1 MEVMDAIRKRI
12 SVRSYDSKPV
22 PDDVL
27 NRVLGSARVAP
38 SAMNYQ
44 PWHFIVVKDTEKRK
58 TLSEGRYARF
68 LTQSP
73 VVVVGCADEKKSPE
87 WAVVDVTI
95 ALQNMVLA
103 ATSEGLGTCWI
114 GSFDE
119 DRVKDALKV
128 PKYYGVV
135 AMLSMGYPKDKETFA
150 RPPRAKSR
158 KALED
163 IVSYEEFGRRQ
174 ADSHR

>member
-1 MEVMDAIRKRI
+1 MEAIQKRV
-12 SVRSYDSKPV
+12 SVRSYDSRPI
-22 PDDVL
+22 PDEVL
-27 NRVLGSARVAP
+27 NRVLESARIAP

-44 PWHFIVVKDTEKRK
+44 PWHFIVVKDAEKRK
-58 TLSEGRYARF
+58 ILSEGRYAKF

-73 VVVVGCADEKKSPE
+73 VVIVGCSNQKKSPK

-103 ATSEGLGTCWI
+103 ATGEGLGTCWI

-128 PKYYGVV
+128 PEDYAVV

-163 IVSYEEFGRRQ
+163 IVSYEEFGKR
-174 ADSHR
+174 